1 MNLLLQF
8 MAIPKSWDTS
18 DSHISGW
25 IDPGMSNSLPLI
37 VIPIFNAYDHLG
49 LCLAALQRNTPA
61 DAEIVLIDDAS
72 TDIRIIPMLKTWQE
86 NSGLHCQI
94 LQNEKNQGFVATANM
109 GMALAENDVILLNS
123 DTEVTTGW
131 LQHLSTCLNS
141 DRNIATATPWSNNG
155 EIVSIPAFCQANPPP
170 PDPHAVAKTIA
181 QCGAPKYPAMP
192 TAVGFCMAISQK
204 ALQEV
209 GGFDEATFGRG
220 YGEENDFC
228 QRAEK
233 AGLKNVLCDNAYVI
247 HHGGASFS
255 PLGLKPDEH
264 SMQRLLNK
272 HPDYQEK
279 VSEFI
284 RQDPLQSRRQ
294 EILDGLKRALVVMR

>member
-1 MNLLLQF
+1 MTN
-8 MAIPKSWDTS
+8 P
-18 DSHISGW
+18 
-25 IDPGMSNSLPLI
+25 LPLI

-49 LCLAALQRNTPA
+49 LCLAALKRSTPA

-72 TDIRIIPMLKTWQE
+72 TDIRIRPMLKAWRE
-86 NSGLHCQI
+86 SSGFACQI
-94 LQNEKNQGFVATANM
+94 IHSDFNQGFVATANM
-109 GMALAENDVILLNS
+109 GMALADGDVVLLNS

-131 LQHLSTCLNS
+131 LQRLSTCLNS
-141 DRNIATATPWSNNG
+141 NAAIATATPWSNNG
-155 EIVSIPAFCQANPPP
+155 EIVSIPKFCQSNPPP
-170 PDPHAVAKTIA
+170 PDPQAVAASIGN
-181 QCGAPKYPAMP
+181 CGQPSYPQMP
-192 TAVGFCMAISQK
+192 TAVGFCMAISK
-204 ALQEV
+204 HAIEEI

-228 QRAEK
+228 QRAEQ
-233 AGLKNVLCDNAYVI
+233 AGLSNVLCDDAYVV

-272 HPDYQEK
+272 HPDYQNK

-284 RQDPLQSRRQ
+284 SSDPLKERRL
-294 EILDGLKRALVVMR
+294 EILAGLKRDLVVMR